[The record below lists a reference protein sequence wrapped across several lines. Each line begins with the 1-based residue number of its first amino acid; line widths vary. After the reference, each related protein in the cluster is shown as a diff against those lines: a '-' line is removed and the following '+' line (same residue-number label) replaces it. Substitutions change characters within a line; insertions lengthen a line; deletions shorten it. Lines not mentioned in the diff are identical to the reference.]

1 MIQPANAESP
11 QVTKILTLRE
21 EIGEVELYS
30 LLGADGVLTWR
41 VCGKTA
47 QNEADGSVSY
57 DEFEED
63 YDTAEGAFVALT
75 ESMPGMVPEYVHPDH
90 RDEVFGWFLESLR
103 SYTSDAAEAFLAE
116 GNAQVWDKWQR
127 QLQLP
132 KPPRDQLVIYNLIDR
147 SPVSELHV
155 RSDELHDMS
164 ELIKRVTVAVF
175 ADSSAWSRYGIEW
188 VLYDLERRVRVVLSE
203 DVDRTELDLIGS
215 RLVCLGLMK

>member
-1 MIQPANAESP
+1 MIQAANAESP

-30 LLGADGVLTWR
+30 LLSADGVSTWR

-63 YDTAEGAFVALT
+63 YDTAEGALVALT

-90 RDEVFGWFLESLR
+90 RDAVFGWFLESLR
-103 SYTSDAAEAFLAE
+103 SYTSDAAETFLAK
-116 GNAQVWDKWQR
+116 GNAQVWDKWLR

-132 KPPRDQLVIYNLIDR
+132 KPPRDQLVIYNLIDQN
-147 SPVSELHV
+147 PVSQLYLRIGELHGL
-155 RSDELHDMS
+155 DELAN
-164 ELIKRVTVAVF
+164 RVALTAF
-175 ADSSAWSRYGIEW
+175 ADSSALSRYGTEW
-188 VLYDLERRVRVVLSE
+188 GLYDLERRVRVVISE
-203 DVDRTELDLIGS
+203 DTDRTELDQLGS
-215 RLVCLGLMK
+215 RLVCLGLLK

>member
-63 YDTAEGAFVALT
+63 YDTSEGAFLALA
-75 ESMPGMVPEYVHPDH
+75 ESMPGMVPEYVHPNY
-90 RDEVFGWFLESLR
+90 REEVFGWFLESLR

-116 GNAQVWDKWQR
+116 GNARVWDKWQR

-132 KPPRDQLVIYNLIDR
+132 KPPRDQLVIYNLIDQN
-147 SPVSELHV
+147 PVSQLYL
-155 RSDELHDMS
+155 RIDELHGLDA
-164 ELIKRVTVAVF
+164 LANRIAVAVF
-175 ADSSAWSRYGIEW
+175 ADSSALSRYGKEW
-188 VLYDLERRVRVVLSE
+188 VLYDLERSIRVELSE
-203 DVDRTELDLIGS
+203 DLDRTELDQLGS
-215 RLVCLGLMK
+215 GVVCLGLMK